1 MLQPKRTRF
10 RKIQKGR
17 TGGVKTQALHFGAYG
32 IQCLV
37 SVRLHA
43 KVIEAVRRVMSR
55 KLKRQGQ
62 IWVRVFPDIPV
73 SQKPAEVRMG
83 KGKGSTSHWVCR
95 VQKGQMLFELDGIPK
110 ELALQA
116 AHLAEQKLPFA
127 TLFVCE
133 T

>member
-73 SQKPAEVRMG
+73 SQK
-83 KGKGSTSHWVCR
+83 
-95 VQKGQMLFELDGIPK
+95 
-110 ELALQA
+110 A